1 MTEEKDFHT
10 ISILVDN
17 ESGVLCRVVGLFS
30 GRGYNIENLTV
41 AEVDKENHISR
52 ITLLTCGTPLVI
64 EQIINQIWRIVPVRS
79 VIDLTAEKPSVERE
93 IGLIKIICDTKMRNE
108 ALQIANAFRADTVD
122 ITNESCVFQVVGN
135 SHKIDTFIELMKPL
149 GLSEIER
156 SGIVAISRGTKTIT
170 NK

>member
-1 MTEEKDFHT
+1 
-10 ISILVDN
+10 
-17 ESGVLCRVVGLFS
+17 
-30 GRGYNIENLTV
+30 
-41 AEVDKENHISR
+41 
-52 ITLLTCGTPLVI
+52 LTCGTPLVI

-79 VIDLTAEKPSVERE
+79 VIDLTSEKPSVERE